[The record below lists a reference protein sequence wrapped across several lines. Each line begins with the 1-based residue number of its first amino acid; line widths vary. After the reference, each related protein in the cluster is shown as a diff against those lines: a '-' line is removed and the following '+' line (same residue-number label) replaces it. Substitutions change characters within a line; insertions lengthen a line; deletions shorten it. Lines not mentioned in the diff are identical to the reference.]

1 MSIGSDYLR
10 DGMSSSAVETQE
22 TRAQSVKVT
31 GEALTVDLV
40 DGRTIIVPLVWFPR
54 LWHGNPR
61 ERSHF
66 EMFGQGRYIHWPDLD
81 EDLTVTGL
89 LAGRQ
94 SGESL
99 ESLEKWPVT
108 SVAHARPTQPR
119 GTPNKNGRG
128 REWRTRESSTSS
140 GAGRIRSQQSM
151 GSAINEET
159 GASIRSMGTTQYTD
173 QRPSLHRPNGPDIR

>member
-10 DGMSSSAVETQE
+10 AGMSSSAVETQE

-54 LWHGNPR
+54 LWHGNPAR
-61 ERSHF
+61 ASNLWE
-66 EMFGQGRYIHWPDLD
+66 
-81 EDLTVTGL
+81 
-89 LAGRQ
+89 
-94 SGESL
+94 SGWT
-99 ESLEKWPVT
+99 LEKWPVT

-119 GTPNKNGRG
+119 GTPNKNDRG

-140 GAGRIRSQQSM
+140 GAGRIRSQESM

-173 QRPSLHRPNGPDIR
+173 QRPSLLRPNGPDIR